1 MGREARRVPLD
12 FDWPLNETWE
22 GYLMPERLREQRCG
36 HCDARGYSPVGKR
49 LLDQWYG
56 NASFT
61 PAETG
66 SQPLTDRD
74 PDVWTFAARNVER
87 APEFYGTGD
96 VAILREARR
105 LADLWNGAWSHH
117 LVQDDVDALVAAGR
131 LRDFTHTW
139 TKEDGWKPIDPPPA
153 VTAAEV
159 NRWSLAG
166 FGHDSINAHI
176 AVEAKCARLG
186 ETHLCATC
194 KGFGSVERYEG
205 QRAEAEAW
213 VPTDPPEGDGW
224 QMWETTSE
232 GSPASPVF
240 ATAEELADWC
250 VNGATVF
257 GNTRAS
263 RDEWLRII
271 TGEDFA
277 HVTIAPGVVV
287 M

>member
-1 MGREARRVPLD
+1 
-12 FDWPLNETWE
+12 
-22 GYLMPERLREQRCG
+22 MPERLQERRCG

-56 NASFT
+56 NAPFT

-74 PDVWTFAARNVER
+74 PDVWAFAARNVAR
-87 APEFYGTGD
+87 SPEFYGTGD
-96 VAILREARR
+96 AAILREARR
-105 LADLWNGAWSHH
+105 LADLWNGAWSYH
-117 LVQDDVDALVAAGR
+117 LAQDDVDALVEAGR
-131 LRDFTHTW
+131 LMDFTHAW
-139 TKEDGWKPIDPPPA
+139 TKEDGRQPIDPPPV

-166 FGHDSINAHI
+166 FGHDSINAGI
-176 AVEAKCARLG
+176 AVEGKCARLG

-194 KGFGSVERYEG
+194 EGFGSVERYEG
-205 QRAEAEAW
+205 QRAEAETW
-213 VPTDPPEGDGW
+213 VSTDPPEGDGW

-232 GSPASPVF
+232 GSPISPVF
-240 ATAEELADWC
+240 ATPEELAAWC
-250 VNGATVF
+250 INGVTVF
-257 GNTRAS
+257 GGTKAS
-263 RDEWLRII
+263 RDQWLKII